1 MDRDLYPKRWGLGP
15 RALRKKTLIK
25 DGLLEKNGKPNA
37 QTPQDWTVYYVNEE
51 NNNVPKVAAVQEE
64 ENWKIFL
71 ELFCLLITNF
81 YVLFPLIIES

>member
-1 MDRDLYPKRWGLGP
+1 MTTSELATCDHGVVTKTKRVIMDRDLYPKRWGLGP

-64 ENWKIFL
+64 EN
-71 ELFCLLITNF
+71 
-81 YVLFPLIIES
+81 

>member
-64 ENWKIFL
+64 ENWNISWFGFFNL
-71 ELFCLLITNF
+71 SQNLRYFF
-81 YVLFPLIIES
+81 SPIIES